1 MNEHVKSNIFNDDNN
16 KQVNN
21 IDEILKKETTQ
32 NNKQTWRKLDNTTKV
47 NKLTE
52 YSKKLGKEK
61 KMDEEEISNLSKYL
75 ISALERKRLISVKDV
90 IYDNKTGAINKI
102 PCLIF
107 SQSQSKN
114 YTLKRVEK
122 RTSTLKSLNLGKTK
136 KNSEK
141 IEVVNN

>member
-75 ISALERKRLISVKDV
+75 ISA
-90 IYDNKTGAINKI
+90 
-102 PCLIF
+102 
-107 SQSQSKN
+107 
-114 YTLKRVEK
+114 
-122 RTSTLKSLNLGKTK
+122 
-136 KNSEK
+136 
-141 IEVVNN
+141 